1 MNTQDLKELW
11 KNDTKRANFYLFLID
26 MLLMSAIMAVIQALL
41 LDNDEIEWTPS
52 SHMLAMAL
60 YTSFSDGPITQLLS
74 SMGGD
79 LNPPMYTTV
88 KSMYNN
94 TVNLVTGDMEIS
106 NGTR

>member
-1 MNTQDLKELW
+1 
-11 KNDTKRANFYLFLID
+11 
-26 MLLMSAIMAVIQALL
+26 
-41 LDNDEIEWTPS
+41 
-52 SHMLAMAL
+52 MLAMAL

-94 TVNLVTGDMEIS
+94 SVNLFTGDMEIS
-106 NGTR
+106 KYLTGTFGALRDLEYLVK